1 MGVSL
6 VLYHQCHLEAYSD
19 HAAAAAAE
27 SLKSVL
33 IASKRQDGN
42 EAHVSMMPKPVFL
55 VTVFLEDAEVRQI
68 RRAGFNFRLHY

>member
-1 MGVSL
+1 MGLSVSYVSCTGMGVSL

-33 IASKRQDGN
+33 IASKRQDGK

-55 VTVFLEDAEVRQI
+55 VTFPPLSLVI
-68 RRAGFNFRLHY
+68 